1 MSSVANNLSNRI
13 RTTSNKISQS
23 KLASNRQVRESL
35 SRRQQTNSNS
45 RAPTTAANIYKF
57 GIIPAN
63 DYDNPEA
70 GLTDP
75 FENPVLIA
83 FILLITFGFIAYG
96 LYRYYTNESE
106 YRPGQ
111 TFYGSDILAYD
122 PLFTMTTDK
131 AEKCV
136 ARCQKDS
143 LCAGI
148 TFNADTKTCLGS
160 EEGQLRED
168 ANNYISWVKPKKQL
182 SSVFAKK
189 TEADKP
195 LVGLANSTMTIKN
208 TELARP
214 PFISRF
220 NFGLFIYINDFYEG
234 HGRWR
239 NIICKGTEWPA
250 GDPLDTPYWE
260 TVAEQRPD
268 QCLGIWLAP
277 FNNNLRVCITTRQ
290 QLSSGITTR
299 RQLSEPSTT
308 SGQPTTQ
315 TIQQTIEYID
325 IQNVPTRK
333 LFHLSAN
340 MVEGGMEVYLNG
352 KLHRMIALKGAPVWN
367 DLPLTILGPVST
379 PATIMDLVF
388 LPESANLDDIRA
400 QTRKLDEYAEKLK
413 NE

>member
-23 KLASNRQVRESL
+23 KLASNRPVRQTL

-45 RAPTTAANIYKF
+45 RITSTTSATNSNKF

-63 DYDNPEA
+63 DYDDPEA

-96 LYRYYTNESE
+96 LYRYYTKEGD
-106 YRPGQ
+106 YKPGQ
-111 TFYGSDILAYD
+111 TFYGSDILTYD
-122 PLFTMTTDK
+122 PLFTMNTDK

-136 ARCQKDS
+136 SRCQKDS

-148 TFNADTKTCLGS
+148 TFNTDTKTCLGS

-168 ANNYISWVKPKKQL
+168 ASNFISWVKPKDQL
-182 SSVFAKK
+182 GTDFAKK
-189 TEADKP
+189 RAADKP
-195 LVGLANSTMTIKN
+195 LVGLANGMMTIKN

-250 GDPLDTPYWE
+250 GEPLDTPYWE
-260 TVAEQRPD
+260 TVAAERPD

-277 FNNNLRVCITTRQ
+277 FNNNLRVCLTTRQ
-290 QLSSGITTR
+290 QLA
-299 RQLSEPSTT
+299 
-308 SGQPTTQ
+308 SGQQ
-315 TIQQTIEYID
+315 QNTIQQTLEYID

-333 LFHLSAN
+333 LFHLSVN

-352 KLHRMIALKGAPVWN
+352 KLHRMIALKGVPVWN
-367 DLPLTILGPVST
+367 ELPLTILPSVST
-379 PATIMDLVF
+379 PATLMDLVF

-400 QTRKLDEYAEKLK
+400 QTQKLENYSAKIK
-413 NE
+413 ND